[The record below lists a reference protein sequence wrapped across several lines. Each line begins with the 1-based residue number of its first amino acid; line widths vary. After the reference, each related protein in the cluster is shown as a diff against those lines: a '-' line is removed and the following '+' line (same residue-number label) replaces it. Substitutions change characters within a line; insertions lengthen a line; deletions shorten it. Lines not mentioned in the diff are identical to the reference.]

1 MEIMN
6 AQERLHALV
15 ELGKYLSVPSET
27 RAAVME
33 KTLYYNAWFTLENQE
48 NAIQAIAASFLS
60 ANNLHAWLDAYGM
73 PDPATPQ
80 TVGLVMA
87 GNLPLVGFH
96 DVLCVFAAGHRAQI
110 KLSEKDAHLLPHL
123 LEKLTE
129 IDARAAGYFEYT
141 ERLSGFNAVIATG
154 SNNSARYFETYF
166 GAYPHIIRKN
176 RNGVAVLSGK
186 ETVEDLRALG
196 QDIFQYYGLGC
207 RNVSKIYVPQGYD
220 FQALLEIL
228 HDTYKEVILN
238 AKYKH
243 NFDYNYALYLIN
255 KVEFKMN
262 GCLLLTENDAI
273 ASRIAGL
280 HYAYYAHINAVE
292 QELLHRKEEIQCVV
306 ALPGLLQQ
314 PTIRFGQTQS
324 PSLRDYPD
332 GADTMQFLVSLI
344 SG

>member
-27 RAAVME
+27 RTAVME
-33 KTLYYNAWFTLENQE
+33 KALYYNAWFTLENQE
-48 NAIQAIAASFLS
+48 DAIQAIATAFLS
-60 ANNLHAWLDAYGM
+60 AGNLHAWMASYGM
-73 PDPATPQ
+73 PDPVAPR

-123 LEKLTE
+123 LDKLAE
-129 IDARAAGYFEYT
+129 IDARTTGYFEFT
-141 ERLSGFNAVIATG
+141 ERLAGFNAVIATG

-166 GAYPHIIRKN
+166 GVYPHIIRKN
-176 RNGVAVLSGK
+176 RNGVAVLSGQ
-186 ETVEDLRALG
+186 ETVEDMKALG
-196 QDIFQYYGLGC
+196 RDIFQYYGLGC

-220 FQALLEIL
+220 FQVLLETL
-228 HDTYKEVILN
+228 HDSFKEVILN

-255 KVEFKMN
+255 KVEFKMI
-262 GCLLLTENDAI
+262 GCLLLTENDAM

-280 HYAYYAHINAVE
+280 HYAYYTDIEAVE
-292 QELLHRKEEIQCVV
+292 AELHHRKEEIQCIV
-306 ALPGLLQQ
+306 ALPGLLKQ
-314 PTIRFGQTQS
+314 PSLRFGQTQS
-324 PSLRDYPD
+324 PGLRDYPD
-332 GADTMQFLVSLI
+332 GADTMQFLVSL
-344 SG
+344 S